1 MRSMSTP
8 LLLTLLLVLSGCA
21 ASLANPDTDARAK
34 LLRPTE
40 GKSLIYVFRNQ
51 PSSAPWLIGMSLDG
65 QDMGSTAA
73 NTYFR
78 WSVEPGQHILV
89 SHSENNAPLVLVT
102 EPGKIYYVW
111 QDVTVGFFRPHTDL
125 REVDHTT
132 AEVALRTC
140 YLRS

>member
-1 MRSMSTP
+1 MRSVSSLF
-8 LLLTLLLVLSGCA
+8 LLSLLAALAGC
-21 ASLANPDTDARAK
+21 ASLANPETDARAK

-40 GKSLIYVFRNQ
+40 GKSVIYVFRNQ
-51 PSSAPWLIGMSLDG
+51 PASAPWRIGMSLDG
-65 QDMGSTAA
+65 KDMGSTAA

-111 QDVTVGFFRPHTDL
+111 QDVTVGFFRPRTDL

-140 YLRS
+140 DLRS